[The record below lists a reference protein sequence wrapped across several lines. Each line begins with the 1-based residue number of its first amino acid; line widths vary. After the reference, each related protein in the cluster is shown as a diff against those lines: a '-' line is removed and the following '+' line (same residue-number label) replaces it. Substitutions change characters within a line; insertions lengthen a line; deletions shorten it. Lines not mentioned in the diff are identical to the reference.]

1 MFYRVKKGGCGGH
14 CSGVGDDGRGGVG
27 DVGRGGVGDDGRG
40 GVGDGG
46 RGGGCGDGW

>member
-27 DVGRGGVGDDGRG
+27 DGGRGGGC
-40 GVGDGG
+40 GDGG
-46 RGGGCGDGW
+46 RGGGCGDGWL